1 MTATV
6 SITESQI
13 FTALRTVLLS
23 WLPESTEI
31 VRGQQNRVPEPTSA
45 DFIVMLPVTRTAL
58 ATNLVEYQDASAT
71 NTQSVQVDIQLD
83 IHGPN
88 SPDNTQVILTLFRT
102 EAGVEAFEATGY
114 GVTPLYAS
122 DPRQLPFIDG
132 EEQFE
137 DRWTFDLSFQ
147 VDFAVTTP
155 QDFATSLGSIAL
167 NPT

>member
-1 MTATV
+1 
-6 SITESQI
+6 
-13 FTALRTVLLS
+13 
-23 WLPESTEI
+23 
-31 VRGQQNRVPEPTSA
+31 
-45 DFIVMLPVTRTAL
+45 MLPVTRTAL